1 MRGHAVLSALLLAA
15 ADAKHAKHA
24 AAAADGACPAES
36 ARAVPSCGKLW
47 ADAGVVRDPT
57 RPYDVVSVMNFK
69 ATAPAAL
76 VNWADY
82 HLLFGLQHLVFVDN
96 NCGEHMTAPA
106 EAALS
111 PYVDVGVATV
121 ASFGWWF
128 MSYEGGPQL
137 TWAQLT
143 SASYCIGDAC
153 DAYKDRRPSTMA
165 MSTLVLIE
173 MFNALNSLSEN
184 RSLLTHPPSTNW
196 WLLSAIVISMWLH
209 MVIMY
214 VPSFAKTFTISAL
227 NYDEWKAV
235 FWFSIPVIFID
246 EVLKYVTRRHRA
258 SIVLWLKRAARKD
271 ILPRTRSSS
280 RF

>member
-1 MRGHAVLSALLLAA
+1 MGSEM
-15 ADAKHAKHA
+15 
-24 AAAADGACPAES
+24 CI
-36 ARAVPSCGKLW
+36 
-47 ADAGVVRDPT
+47 RD
-57 RPYDVVSVMNFK
+57 RY
-69 ATAPAAL
+69 
-76 VNWADY
+76 
-82 HLLFGLQHLVFVDN
+82 
-96 NCGEHMTAPA
+96 
-106 EAALS
+106 
-111 PYVDVGVATV
+111 VGVATV
-121 ASFGWWF
+121 GSFGWWF

-196 WLLSAIVISMWLH
+196 WLLSAIIISMWLH

>member
-1 MRGHAVLSALLLAA
+1 MSQRPRSPREQIVDRWLLIRYLII
-15 ADAKHAKHA
+15 
-24 AAAADGACPAES
+24 
-36 ARAVPSCGKLW
+36 
-47 ADAGVVRDPT
+47 GV
-57 RPYDVVSVMNFK
+57 Y
-69 ATAPAAL
+69 
-76 VNWADY
+76 
-82 HLLFGLQHLVFVDN
+82 
-96 NCGEHMTAPA
+96 
-106 EAALS
+106 
-111 PYVDVGVATV
+111 VGVATV
-121 ASFGWWF
+121 GSFGWWF

-173 MFNALNSLSEN
+173 MFNALQLSE
-184 RSLLTHPPSTNW
+184 REQVLTHASSIHQLVASERHRHQHVASHGHHVRP
-196 WLLSAIVISMWLH
+196 VIRQDVHDLRAQLRRMEGCVL
-209 MVIMY
+209 
-214 VPSFAKTFTISAL
+214 
-227 NYDEWKAV
+227 V
-235 FWFSIPVIFID
+235 FHSVIFID